1 MGINSES
8 FPCSMLMTRQK
19 KHLPLFLYQIQN
31 LPSFL
36 FYLQDYISMTVF
48 LLNCFFQKTLNI
60 PSYQFL
66 AALPCTS
73 HRLYSLC
80 SLFWC
85 GSGSKWLTC
94 YDVTETH
101 SQDPKCVFYLLNKE
115 SRVIVKNK
123 SLKNLSVS
131 SQSTIG
137 QQFTWQSA
145 IRLIRHTSL
154 FKGLWPKCYCW
165 IVCGINSF

>member
-1 MGINSES
+1 
-8 FPCSMLMTRQK
+8 MLMTRQK
-19 KHLPLFLYQIQN
+19 KNLSLFLYQVQN

-85 GSGSKWLTC
+85 GSGSKWLIC
-94 YDVTETH
+94 YDVRETH

-123 SLKNLSVS
+123 SLKKLI
-131 SQSTIG
+131 SQLTINNWPTVHLTVG
-137 QQFTWQSA
+137 QL
-145 IRLIRHTSL
+145 RLIGHTSL
-154 FKGLWPKCYCW
+154 FKRL
-165 IVCGINSF
+165 

>member
-19 KHLPLFLYQIQN
+19 KNLSLFLYQVQN
-31 LPSFL
+31 LPSLL

-66 AALPCTS
+66 AALPSTS

-80 SLFWC
+80 SLFWR
-85 GSGSKWLTC
+85 GSDSKPLIY
-94 YDVTETH
+94 YDGTETY
-101 SQDPKCVFYLLNKE
+101 SQGPKCVFYQLNKE
-115 SRVIVKNK
+115 NRVIVKNN
-123 SLKNLSVS
+123 SLKKLVS
-131 SQSTIG
+131 QLTINN
-137 QQFTWQSA
+137 
-145 IRLIRHTSL
+145 
-154 FKGLWPKCYCW
+154 WPT
-165 IVCGINSF
+165 VHLTVSH